1 MYECKVGQGQY
12 AKDMKNFRLC
22 SLDECQNKCKEFT
35 NCAGIDYTEDK
46 CNDKTCLAEEKWCDN
61 VEDCSN
67 GEDEQNCCKGKGY

>member
-1 MYECKVGQGQY
+1 MNTYFLKWISVPECDQKYQ
-12 AKDMKNFRLC
+12 
-22 SLDECQNKCKEFT
+22 
-35 NCAGIDYTEDK
+35 